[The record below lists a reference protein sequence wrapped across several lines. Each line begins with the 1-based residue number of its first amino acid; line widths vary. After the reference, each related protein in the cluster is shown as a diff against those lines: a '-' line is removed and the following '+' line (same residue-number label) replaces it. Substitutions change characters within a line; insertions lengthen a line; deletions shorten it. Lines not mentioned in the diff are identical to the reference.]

1 MHFVDRAKIYVKA
14 GDGGDGIASFR
25 REKYVPKGGPNG
37 GDGGDGGDVIL
48 KTDTNLTTLLD
59 VVSQMEYYAGDGEK
73 GSPHKRDG
81 ADGEDVVILVPV
93 GTIVRDR
100 DTGLSLKDMKREG
113 MTAVVARGGKGGRG
127 NVHFKSS
134 TNQAPTRFEEG
145 TRGRDRHL
153 ELELKLVADAG
164 LVGEPNAG
172 KSTLLSRISAA
183 HPKIAGYPFTTLQPE
198 LGVVD
203 GGTYQRFTV
212 ADMPGLISGAHEGRG
227 LGDEFLRHI
236 ERTRVLIH
244 VVDAAPLDESDPVE
258 AYRVLREELQEY
270 SPSLAAKPEIVV
282 ASKMDLQGAEEGL
295 ERLQAEVGKEV
306 LPISSRTGR
315 GLKELVGHTLDVLEQ
330 TEESPAEQYG
340 QD

>member
-1 MHFVDRAKIYVKA
+1 MHFVDSANIYVKA

-59 VVSQMEYYAGDGEK
+59 VVSQTEYYAGNGEN
-73 GSPHKRDG
+73 GAPHKRDG

-100 DTGLSLKDMKREG
+100 DTGLTLKDMKREG

-134 TNQAPTRFEEG
+134 TNQVPRQCEEG
-145 TRGRDRHL
+145 TEGQDRHL
-153 ELELKLVADAG
+153 ELELKLVADVG

-203 GGTYQRFTV
+203 AGTYQRFTV

-227 LGDEFLRHI
+227 LGDQFLRHI

-244 VVDAAPLDESDPVE
+244 VVDAAPLDNSNPVE
-258 AYRVLREELQEY
+258 AYHTLREELQEY
-270 SPSLAAKPEIVV
+270 SPSLAAKPELIA
-282 ASKMDLQGAEEGL
+282 ASKMDLEGAEEGIK
-295 ERLQAEVGKEV
+295 RLREEVGREV
-306 LPISSRTGR
+306 LPISSQTGE
-315 GLKELVGHTLDVLEQ
+315 GLKDLVSRTLEILEE
-330 TEESPAEQYG
+330 TEESTAPQGNPE
-340 QD
+340 

>member
-1 MHFVDRAKIYVKA
+1 MHFVDSANIYVKA

-48 KTDTNLTTLLD
+48 KTDPNLMTLLD
-59 VVSQMEYYAGDGEK
+59 VVSQTEYYAGDGEK
-73 GSPHKRDG
+73 GAPKKRDG
-81 ADGEDVVILVPV
+81 ANGEDVVILVPV

-100 DTGLSLKDMKREG
+100 DTGLTLKDMNREG

-134 TNQAPTRFEEG
+134 TNQAPRKFEEG
-145 TRGRDRHL
+145 TKGQERHL
-153 ELELKLVADAG
+153 ELELKLVADVG
-164 LVGEPNAG
+164 LVGQPNAG

-203 GGTYQRFTV
+203 AGTYQRFTV

-227 LGDEFLRHI
+227 LGDQFLRHI

-244 VVDAAPLDESDPVE
+244 VVDAAPLDGSDPVE
-258 AYRVLREELQEY
+258 AYRTLREELQEY
-270 SPSLAAKPEIVV
+270 SPSLAAKPEILVG
-282 ASKMDLQGAEEGL
+282 SKMDLKGSEKGVQ
-295 ERLQAEVGKEV
+295 RLQEQLDREV
-306 LPISSRTGR
+306 LPISSQTGR
-315 GLKELVGHTLDVLEQ
+315 GLKELVTRTLEVLEEA
-330 TEESPAEQYG
+330 EEAPAKQGSEE
-340 QD
+340 